1 MKTHRNRNHRLNRN
15 HTIKIKKRFTTL
27 KARRNG
33 LMFVKTPLPENTGA
47 LFVYPK
53 KRVLH
58 RASQKKSKR
67 NSYWMKNTY
76 IPLDVIALND
86 KRRVIGMVN
95 NMRPHSLQL
104 HTVPNNTTFAIEI
117 NAGYIKRHNIKLGDR
132 VNV

>member
-1 MKTHRNRNHRLNRN
+1 MKTRRNYRLNRN

-27 KARRNG
+27 NTHRRG

-47 LFVYPK
+47 LFIYPK
-53 KRVLH
+53 KRILNC
-58 RASQKKSKR
+58 ASKKKS
-67 NSYWMKNTY
+67 NCNGYWMKNTY

-86 KRRVIGMVN
+86 KRRVIGIVH
-95 NMRPHSLQL
+95 NMRPHSLKL

-132 VNV
+132 VMFSK